1 MTLRLFPAFALVLL
15 LAVFASGCAKGV
27 PAPETG
33 AKPAPVKDMTPAYA
47 LLGDAEA
54 AGLAASLSVR
64 VQGLGSWT
72 ALRPGLED
80 SLRYILRRPQNAVCV
95 SRPGLTL
102 TWAQLGDGVAELIGL
117 LPGLDADPGL
127 VAERFAWL
135 RVEPGTLLTGYYEP
149 WLEASLTPG
158 GEYKYP
164 LYAQPDD
171 LKTVDLGKFHPRW
184 QGQSLVYRVGQEGI
198 EPYHDRAAIDAKS
211 ALAGR
216 GHEIAWVKDPVD
228 IFFLQ
233 VQGSGR
239 LVLPDGS
246 VRHILYGGRNG
257 REYVSIGK
265 VLINQ
270 GHVPREEMSMQRI
283 REFLSANPDKAGE
296 VMFANPSY
304 VFFRLSDVGPFGAM
318 NTILTPRVSV
328 AVDRAMTPLGSVL
341 ALKTSLMDYA
351 TGQSEPFMSL
361 VLAQDTGGAIQGTRM
376 DLFCGSGSE
385 AETLAGHLQ
394 EQSEVFMLVSRRVLD
409 ARTDQTSASV
419 N

>member
-1 MTLRLFPAFALVLL
+1 MMLTPPRLFPTLAIALL
-15 LAVFASGCAKGV
+15 LAAFAAGCAKEA
-27 PAPETG
+27 PAPE
-33 AKPAPVKDMTPAYA
+33 PVPEKDMTPAYT
-47 LLGDAEA
+47 LLDDAEA

-64 VQGLGSWT
+64 VQGLDSWT

-117 LPGLDADPGL
+117 LPRLDADPGL
-127 VAERFAWL
+127 VAERFVWL

-149 WLEASLTPG
+149 WLEASLAPG
-158 GEYKYP
+158 GEYRYP
-164 LYAQPDD
+164 LYGPPDD

-184 QGQSLVYRVGQEGI
+184 QGQSLVYREGRDGI
-198 EPYHDRAAIDAKS
+198 EPYHDRAAIDAKG

-239 LVLPDGS
+239 LALPDGS

-265 VLINQ
+265 LLINQ

-283 REFLSANPDKAGE
+283 REFLNANPDKAAE
-296 VMFANPSY
+296 LMFANPSY

-328 AVDRAMTPLGSVL
+328 AVDRSMTPLGSVL
-341 ALKTSLMDYA
+341 ALRTALMDYA

-376 DLFCGSGSE
+376 DLFCGSGIE

-394 EQSEVFMLVSRRVLD
+394 EQSEVFMLASRRVLD
-409 ARTDQTSASV
+409 ARTCQPPAAA

>member
-1 MTLRLFPAFALVLL
+1 MMLTTLRLFPTLALVLL
-15 LAVFASGCAKGV
+15 LAAFAVGCAKEV
-27 PAPETG
+27 PAPDSVPE
-33 AKPAPVKDMTPAYA
+33 KDMTPTYV

-54 AGLAASLSVR
+54 AGLSASLSVR

-95 SRPGLTL
+95 SRPGLRL
-102 TWAQLGDGVAELIGL
+102 TWGQLGDGVAELIGL
-117 LPGLDADPGL
+117 LSRLDADPGL
-127 VAERFAWL
+127 AAERFAWFK
-135 RVEPGTLLTGYYEP
+135 VEPGTLLTGYYEP

-158 GEYKYP
+158 GEYRYP
-164 LYAQPDD
+164 LYGQPDD

-184 QGQSLVYRVGQEGI
+184 QGQSLVYREGRDGI
-198 EPYHDRAAIDAKS
+198 EPYHDRAAIDAKG
-211 ALAGR
+211 ALSGR

-246 VRHILYGGRNG
+246 VRHILYDGRNG

-265 VLINQ
+265 ELINR

-296 VMFANPSY
+296 LMFSNPSY

-328 AVDRAMTPLGSVL
+328 AVDRTMTPLGSVL

-351 TGQSEPFMSL
+351 TGQADPFMSL

-385 AETLAGHLQ
+385 AEALAGHLQ

-409 ARTDQTSASV
+409 AQTCPPPAATK
-419 N
+419 